1 MQLLFTVLFILGLA
15 FQSFVDACSRKS
27 PRPVVDHSKST
38 TAATVSSSSSSS
50 TTTFKPVPPNRF
62 NCTEE
67 QISSTS
73 CLNGG
78 VCFSMMLGGSKA
90 SACKCPAK
98 YTGLRCEALAF
109 HPVKDY
115 TRLRI
120 AGIAAGITSCILV
133 LILVM
138 CVIFVYIKYRDHTPL
153 MPTNSQNVHD

>member
-1 MQLLFTVLFILGLA
+1 MYMPVCVYAWISNDQGQPLRTTNGGKSTQYQNHHQIMQLLFTVLFILGLA

-90 SACKCPAK
+90 SACK
-98 YTGLRCEALAF
+98 
-109 HPVKDY
+109 
-115 TRLRI
+115 
-120 AGIAAGITSCILV
+120 
-133 LILVM
+133 
-138 CVIFVYIKYRDHTPL
+138 
-153 MPTNSQNVHD
+153 